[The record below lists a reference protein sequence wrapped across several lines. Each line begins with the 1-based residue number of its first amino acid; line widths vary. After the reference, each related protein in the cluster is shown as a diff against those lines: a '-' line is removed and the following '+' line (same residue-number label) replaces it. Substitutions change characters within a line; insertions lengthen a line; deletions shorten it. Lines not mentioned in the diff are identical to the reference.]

1 MSERFRI
8 RPAVESDAAVLLS
21 LIRELAEYERLLHE
35 VSADEEAVRKTL
47 FGENPC
53 AEALIGELDG
63 EPIAFALFFQ
73 TYSTFLGKPGL
84 WLEDLYVQPQHRRQG
99 YGGQLLKHVA
109 MTAEKRG
116 CGRFEWTA
124 LDWNEPA
131 VNFYLKIGA
140 VPMSD
145 WTTFRLSGDALRDF
159 IRGEDAPP
167 RRRHPQ

>member
-1 MSERFRI
+1 MSGRFRI
-8 RPAVESDAAVLLS
+8 RPAVESDAALLLS

-35 VSADEEAVRKTL
+35 VSADEDAVRDTL
-47 FGENPC
+47 FGEDPC
-53 AEALIGELDG
+53 AEAVIGELDG

-109 MTAEKRG
+109 LTAEQRG

-145 WTTFRLSGDALRDF
+145 WTTFRLAGDALRDF
-159 IRGEDAPP
+159 TRSRPP
-167 RRRHPQ
+167 Q

>member
-1 MSERFRI
+1 MSGRFRI

-53 AEALIGELDG
+53 AEAVIGELDG

-109 MTAEKRG
+109 MTAKKRG

-145 WTTFRLSGDALRDF
+145 WTTFRLAGDALRDF
-159 IRGEDAPP
+159 IRPRPP
-167 RRRHPQ
+167 Q